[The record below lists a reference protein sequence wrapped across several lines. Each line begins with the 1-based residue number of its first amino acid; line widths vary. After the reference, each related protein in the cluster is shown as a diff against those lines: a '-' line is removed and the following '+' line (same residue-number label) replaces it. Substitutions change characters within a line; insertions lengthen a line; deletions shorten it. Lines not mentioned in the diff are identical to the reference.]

1 MDDRYYNQQLVQQ
14 LVSLLQ
20 NNYTLNVTLK
30 TRLQDSNPDDIK
42 GIYTGISDGINFV
55 ICQSCFWCASD
66 VSTQYHKRNKEKII
80 TKCPFCN
87 SNNIESIPIAENEKY
102 RFNYDTRR
110 GITMMFYR

>member
-1 MDDRYYNQQLVQQ
+1 MDTRYYDQQLVQQ
-14 LVSLLQ
+14 RVSLLR

-42 GIYTGISDGINFV
+42 GIYAGISDRINFV

-66 VSTQYHKRNKEKII
+66 ISTQYNKMNKEKII
-80 TKCPFCN
+80 AKCPFCN
-87 SNNIESIPIAENEKY
+87 ADNIESTPIAENEKY

-110 GITMMFYR
+110 GITMMFHR